1 VVLDCVS
8 SATEL
13 GLCLAWPEFFFMV
26 EIGGRPTLV
35 CVAVQRR
42 SRAQSSHNK
51 FRSRAQGL
59 EFRGGDGPASAP
71 YNAEVELNF
80 RLA

>member
-1 VVLDCVS
+1 MK
-8 SATEL
+8 L
-13 GLCLAWPEFFFMV
+13 GQSLRWPEFFFIV

-35 CVAVQRR
+35 CVAVQYR

-51 FRSRAQGL
+51 FRSQAQGL

-71 YNAEVELNF
+71 YNTEVELNF